1 MSVMEGMERIE
12 HAKDTSLN
20 ISTNNSA
27 YMDQT
32 LYYTRLSILN
42 IDNENEKLNVKA
54 QVKEEKIHTE
64 YINRQ
69 LEVYNKHEKEVTAK
83 SDKLLNLQQN
93 TDTRD
98 ILHEL
103 DKYITKRKDSKWL
116 LNNDKYRHIVN
127 DLTQKRNQNLSNDN
141 SNSNWNK
148 IREKSLSIYQKV
160 IRQDKEMI
168 DVRKHA
174 TLQTLEAEINA
185 LLKDSNWFT
194 DSSKYRDVLD
204 SAKSFKNK
212 KTIIE
217 KLNSLPALKNSIQQ
231 YVNAKFQPN
240 YLTSKGERRMNRM
253 SRLEAMISQ
262 LENRTLLRDHVL
274 VEFNKRTTIK
284 NKYSK
289 LGKILSSKNPHI
301 TSIKEGDWWKLMLLY
316 IPNKPNADSDFKKK
330 NQANLLFNQYLNQAL
345 MTQDRNRRL
354 AAMCGLFAQ
363 LNLCKINENFFDIK
377 NIENTFVTL
386 RNSYYANIFTT
397 KCFQNL
403 LEEEH
408 SKIWGRDNQMLRYM
422 IDRLQC
428 KTRSYLWEAMI
439 AYEKKHGFDESRAN
453 CINQTNR
460 VSDDESN
467 KIYQAKLD
475 QDIKT
480 NLDLVRIMFENQQY
494 VQEDSDMEKKIQAT
508 YEKIKNSIA
517 IQMQNKLSASK
528 LADSVVSSQAPSP
541 APSPA

>member
-1 MSVMEGMERIE
+1 MEGMERIE

-316 IPNKPNADSDFKKK
+316 IPNKPNADQNFKEK
-330 NQANLLFNQYLNQAL
+330 NQANLLFNQYLNREL

-480 NLDLVRIMFENQQY
+480 NLDLARIMFENQQY

>member
-1 MSVMEGMERIE
+1 MEGMERIE

-480 NLDLVRIMFENQQY
+480 NLDLARIMFENQQY

>member
-1 MSVMEGMERIE
+1 MEGMERIE

-386 RNSYYANIFTT
+386 RNSYYANIFAT

-403 LEEEH
+403 LEEGH

-428 KTRSYLWEAMI
+428 KTRSYLWETMI

-480 NLDLVRIMFENQQY
+480 NLDLARIMFENQQY

-517 IQMQNKLSASK
+517 IQMQNKLSTHK